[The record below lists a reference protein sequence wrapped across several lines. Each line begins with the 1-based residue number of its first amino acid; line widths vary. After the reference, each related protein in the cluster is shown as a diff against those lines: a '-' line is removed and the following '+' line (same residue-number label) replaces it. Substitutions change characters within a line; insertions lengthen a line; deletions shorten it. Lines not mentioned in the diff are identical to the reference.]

1 MGDLFWRWLCTIT
14 SSYVFHLLKEK
25 KIFFFQFYLMCQNF
39 SIVWAAFL
47 PPLLRGVLIFLL
59 FGFSVWF
66 FFLAMLH
73 LPKHAGSSVIFLGLA
88 LRADFRG
95 SSRVGG
101 CVGTRVC
108 MALSVSVY
116 CTFLSFDSIAK
127 PVVFFRLPFDLS
139 IPNIPRIITVFPFQ
153 WNAFLRHSHPPPR
166 EGKLRWKSATIREN

>member
-1 MGDLFWRWLCTIT
+1 M
-14 SSYVFHLLKEK
+14 
-25 KIFFFQFYLMCQNF
+25 
-39 SIVWAAFL
+39 

-153 WNAFLRHSHPPPR
+153 
-166 EGKLRWKSATIREN
+166 

>member
-1 MGDLFWRWLCTIT
+1 M
-14 SSYVFHLLKEK
+14 
-25 KIFFFQFYLMCQNF
+25 
-39 SIVWAAFL
+39 

-66 FFLAMLH
+66 FYFLAMLH

-101 CVGTRVC
+101 RVGTRVC
-108 MALSVSVY
+108 MALSVNVY

-127 PVVFFRLPFDLS
+127 PVVFFKLPFDLS
-139 IPNIPRIITVFPFQ
+139 IPNIPYIITVFSFQ
-153 WNAFLRHSHPPPR
+153 CNAFLRHSHPPLR
-166 EGKLRWKSATIREN
+166 EGKLR